1 MGSIFSAP
9 KAPTP
14 PTPPPVTVQDQI
26 NGVEQVPVHNPDGS
40 ITYITRALPL
50 TAEQQAEKDQLD
62 AIMKDS
68 LSQIQA
74 LSVSNYQPDAQT
86 QAVLDQ
92 WQGVQQ
98 QLLGDQYD
106 KRSRGEEETLAKRGL
121 SDSSAA
127 QEVRRQRALD
137 EQQAEQTLSLQKDQM
152 ADQTRSDQLSL
163 QQSLYNLAANS
174 SNADA
179 AKTAQAAANA
189 QSQATA
195 LNNQRQASLLDYY
208 TLQNQSARTV
218 SNVLANPVTGTGSL
232 LGSLFGKLF

>member
-1 MGSIFSAP
+1 MGSLFGTQ

-26 NGVEQVPVHNPDGS
+26 NGVEQVPMHNPDGS

-62 AIMKDS
+62 QIMKDS
-68 LSQIQA
+68 LAQIQA
-74 LSVSNYQPDAQT
+74 LSASNYQPDAQT

-98 QLLGDQYD
+98 KLLDDQYGA
-106 KRSRGEEETLAKRGL
+106 RSRGEEETLAKRGL
-121 SDSSAA
+121 TDSSAA
-127 QEVRRQRALD
+127 QEVRRQRLLD
-137 EQQAEQTLSLQKDQM
+137 EQQAEQNLNLQKDQM

-208 TLQNQSARTV
+208 TLQNQSANTASRV
-218 SNVLANPVTGTGSL
+218 LSNPITGAGTL
-232 LGSLFGKLF
+232 LGSLFKLF